1 MMLNKNW
8 ICFSRRAGMRHDR
21 VGRAEVAKAEWDHKG
36 RALISLRIFYM
47 RFDITRCIKK
57 IFEVWY

>member
-1 MMLNKNW
+1 LMMLNKNW

-36 RALISLRIFYM
+36 RALISLNISFLLS
-47 RFDITRCIKK
+47 FFCPNFSKK
-57 IFEVWY
+57 I